1 VLLFSKALRIGPFDG
16 MPFIMDVR
24 FVAGEFTGSLSVAAA
39 LRYPAKMIQENDWQA
54 PWHR

>member
-1 VLLFSKALRIGPFDG
+1 MEYLSSWMSGLSPENFLR
-16 MPFIMDVR
+16 
-24 FVAGEFTGSLSVAAA
+24 SLSVAVA